1 MPPGG
6 KVRQPLSDG
15 GRKPWARARPRRP
28 RSRRFLIDFAG
39 GELAYY
45 LAAPEM
51 VEIVA
56 SVSTGRVLRTF
67 LSPNPDIKGF
77 RAGIDVTLDA
87 GQWADIR
94 AFLRARTR
102 ALTETWTRP
111 WKAP

>member
-6 KVRQPLSDG
+6 KVRATFQTVAKALGSTEAEAPG
-15 GRKPWARARPRRP
+15 
-28 RSRRFLIDFAG
+28 SRRFLIDFG
-39 GELAYY
+39 GGDLAYY
-45 LAAPEM
+45 LAAPET

-56 SVSTGRVLRTF
+56 SVSAGRVLRTF

-77 RAGIDVTLDA
+77 RAGIDIALES
-87 GQWADIR
+87 GQSADIR